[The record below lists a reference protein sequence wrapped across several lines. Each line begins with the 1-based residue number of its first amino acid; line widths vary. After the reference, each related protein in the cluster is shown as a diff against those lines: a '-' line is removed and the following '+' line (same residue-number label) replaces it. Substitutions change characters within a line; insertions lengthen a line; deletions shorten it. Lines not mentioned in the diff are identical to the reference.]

1 MQNKAQTCR
10 LIWPCDHHLN
20 DITAYLLYPGRSRY
34 RYQSLPRVHGQV
46 PLRSGS
52 RGFSLNTQ
60 DIRTRAARFKGVIE
74 GRVVAHTDERFTEI
88 AAFHHGPKR
97 FGRLF

>member
-20 DITAYLLYPGRSRY
+20 DITAYLLYPGSSCY
-34 RYQSLPRVHGQV
+34 RHQSLLCLHRQM

-52 RGFSLNTQ
+52 RGLSLNTQ
-60 DIRTRAARFKGVIE
+60 DVRPGAARFKGVIE

-97 FGRLF
+97 FGCLF